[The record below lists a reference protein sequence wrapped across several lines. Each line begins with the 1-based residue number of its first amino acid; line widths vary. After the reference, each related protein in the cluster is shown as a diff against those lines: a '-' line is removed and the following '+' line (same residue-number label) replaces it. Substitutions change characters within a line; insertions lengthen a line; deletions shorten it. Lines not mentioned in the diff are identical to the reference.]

1 MSLLTISNLSLSF
14 PGKKIFDKVGFQVE
28 PEDKIGLIG
37 PNGSGKTSLFRLVSG
52 EISPDS
58 GNIAVRRG
66 IRVGYL
72 PQDVHTSLSGNLLQ
86 SILNSIPQRANLRN
100 EIQSTEAS
108 LKKTRNKNDQVKLA
122 GRLAELHQE
131 MSHLDVQFPAHEAEK
146 ILTGLGFSTGDLTAP
161 VSSLSEGWK
170 MRAALCSILYQ
181 KPDLLLLDEP
191 TNHLDIP
198 SVHWLEQF
206 LLTYG
211 GAIMLV
217 SHDRE
222 FLNKQINRVFSL
234 EPEGFKIYRGNYD
247 FYLKS
252 REEERLNLEAK
263 AKNQGLRIKEARKF
277 IERFKY
283 KATKARQ
290 AQSKIK
296 LLKKME
302 LVESFRAPKTIHF
315 SFPPVIRSGKSVV
328 TITGLSKSFGEK
340 ALYSN
345 LDLAVLKGERIAI
358 IGPNGAG
365 KTTLLR
371 MIAGEMELDR
381 GEITLGHNVFMS
393 YFAQHHHDMLNPEN
407 TVLEEVSRVA
417 PDETIGFIRSVCGA
431 FLFSGDEVDKPI
443 NVLSGGEKARVSLAK
458 LLVKPG
464 NLMLMDEPTNHLDL
478 MSSEV
483 LIDALAEYKGTLIFV
498 SHNQSFVNRLA
509 TKIWDIREQEIE
521 EYPGNLNEYYYH
533 LEKMSEISALATEE
547 KQAPAPSNKD
557 KKNRK
562 VQKREEAERRNL
574 INSAL
579 NPIQEKLTFLEE
591 KITNLE
597 KRQKE
602 VETLLSDPEVFA
614 DKNRSLSLM
623 DEYQDVREKLKEL
636 LGRWEFQQNQLETA
650 KKDLGVLD

>member
-1 MSLLTISNLSLSF
+1 
-14 PGKKIFDKVGFQVE
+14 
-28 PEDKIGLIG
+28 
-37 PNGSGKTSLFRLVSG
+37 
-52 EISPDS
+52 
-58 GNIAVRRG
+58 
-66 IRVGYL
+66 
-72 PQDVHTSLSGNLLQ
+72 
-86 SILNSIPQRANLRN
+86 
-100 EIQSTEAS
+100 
-108 LKKTRNKNDQVKLA
+108 
-122 GRLAELHQE
+122 
-131 MSHLDVQFPAHEAEK
+131 
-146 ILTGLGFSTGDLTAP
+146 
-161 VSSLSEGWK
+161 
-170 MRAALCSILYQ
+170 
-181 KPDLLLLDEP
+181 
-191 TNHLDIP
+191 
-198 SVHWLEQF
+198 
-206 LLTYG
+206 
-211 GAIMLV
+211 
-217 SHDRE
+217 
-222 FLNKQINRVFSL
+222 SL